1 MKGLSRPLTPAAP
14 RVNVAPARL
23 SGFAFSLRVRWNQR
37 PASTAALRLPARKP
51 PLPIR
56 GSQCHEDDVPSA
68 LRPEQ
73 CRAGGPVRLLREP
86 TSPTVQSAGQADIT
100 VDTAPFAPGIFLG
113 TAVTPAAGINGIQ
126 TDTDRDALADGCE
139 SDLAAALAP
148 ELAYAAR
155 DRTSREPR

>member
-1 MKGLSRPLTPAAP
+1 MEGVIFSVLMNSLADAESLGEPARPTATPSREEGLLSHARKRSDMKGLSRPLTPAAP

-37 PASTAALRLPARKP
+37 PASTTAMPARKTP
-51 PLPIR
+51 PPIR

-86 TSPTVQSAGQADIT
+86 TSPTV
-100 VDTAPFAPGIFLG
+100 
-113 TAVTPAAGINGIQ
+113 
-126 TDTDRDALADGCE
+126 
-139 SDLAAALAP
+139 
-148 ELAYAAR
+148 
-155 DRTSREPR
+155 